1 MITMKSLIIEGRYDS
16 LITTLSNKLLQ
27 IIKDSYAATTD
38 PDGMFA
44 GEKIYFKR
52 GETLADINDDA
63 EQDKIYF
70 EEIENDTI
78 PVEFYLALK
87 VQWIEDLPSFSSG
100 GDIFNQTTKH
110 ADELPLIE
118 IRFKI
123 NPESYPRILSE
134 IAMQLR
140 DTLRHEIEHATQ
152 SGWNMINSKFIYSD
166 QAMRTK
172 IESGD
177 LPAARYFTLP
187 KEIPAMI
194 QGLYFKAKKSKTPF
208 KDVVNEYLDIWLSDN
223 TITLQDKEFI
233 LKTWRKYLPKLGIRQ
248 EL

>member
-1 MITMKSLIIEGRYDS
+1 MKSLIIEGRYDS
-16 LITTLSNKLLQ
+16 LVTTLSNKLLQ
-27 IIKDSYAATTD
+27 VIKDSYAATTD
-38 PDGMFA
+38 PDGKFA
-44 GEKIYFKR
+44 GEKIYFKQ

-63 EQDKIYF
+63 EQNKIYF

-78 PVEFYLALK
+78 PVEFYLSLK
-87 VQWIEDLPSFSSG
+87 VQWIEDLPDFSSG

-110 ADELPLIE
+110 ADQPPLIE

-123 NPESYPRILSE
+123 NPASYPRILSE

-166 QAMRTK
+166 QAMRNR

-194 QGLYFKAKKSKTPF
+194 QGMYFKAKKSKTPF
-208 KDVVNEYLDIWLSDN
+208 KDVVNDYLDIWVSDN

-233 LKTWRKYLPKLGIRQ
+233 LKTWRSYLPKLGIRQ